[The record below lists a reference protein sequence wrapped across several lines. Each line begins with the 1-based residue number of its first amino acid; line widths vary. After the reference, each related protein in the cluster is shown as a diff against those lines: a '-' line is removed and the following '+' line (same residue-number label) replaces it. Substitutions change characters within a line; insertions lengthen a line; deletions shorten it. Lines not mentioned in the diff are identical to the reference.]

1 MTVLLST
8 GVKQPAALRAAGAL
22 SVAALFAVVLGLL
35 LGGGAQPLLLGDPGP
50 LLRWATPIVKLIL
63 NLSLATTVGTLVLAS
78 YAASSTEWLRLRP
91 LAAAASAIWFASAVL
106 YFLLTYLKV
115 AAVELSFGPEFG
127 QGLVLFATQIELG
140 AALAINAG
148 FAAVVSLLVLAV
160 ASPLG
165 VLVTAAASLAAIYPL
180 AEIGHASSDA
190 NHSLA
195 VNSLLMHIAAISVW
209 VGGLVA
215 LYSIRAAVSVER
227 IAVIT
232 ARYSTL
238 ALIAF
243 LLVAAS
249 GFASGYIR
257 LYQPSDLLGTGYG
270 QLLIVKATLLTV
282 LAVFGARYRFGVVA
296 RLQAGESKPFWRL
309 ILFELGVMGLAI
321 GFAAA
326 LANTALP
333 EDPNEFAPLTPA
345 QILTGNP
352 LPPELTPL
360 AWLTVY
366 KPDVLWLAVSVGAIA
381 LYLVG
386 VRVLR
391 RRGDAWPVGRTVSWV
406 AGFVLLAYVT
416 NGAPSAYGEYLFS
429 AHMIG
434 HMMLSMLVPVLMVPG
449 APVTLVSRA
458 VAPRKDGSRG
468 LREWVLWAVH
478 TPYAA
483 FISHPLIAAANF
495 AMSLVL
501 FYYTPLFR
509 WANEEH
515 LGHQWMLVHFLITG
529 YLFVQALVG
538 VDPVPHRIGFPLK
551 LMLLIGTMA
560 FHAFFGLGLMAEK
573 SLLLADWYG
582 AMGRTWGVDPL
593 ADQQEGG
600 AIAWGIGELPTI
612 VLTLIVVWQ
621 WSRSDKRERKR
632 LDRASDRSGNKD
644 LSDYNE
650 MLKRLGEVDDRR

>member
-1 MTVLLST
+1 MTVLIST
-8 GVKQPAALRAAGAL
+8 GLKQPAALKAVGVLAAGAL
-22 SVAALFAVVLGLL
+22 IAVVVGLL
-35 LGGGAQPLLLGDPGP
+35 LGGGAQPLMLGDPGP
-50 LLRWATPIVKLIL
+50 VLRWATPVVKLTL
-63 NLSLATTVGTLVLAS
+63 NLGLAVTIGTLVLAS
-78 YAASSTEWLRLRP
+78 YAASREEWLKLRP
-91 LAAAASAIWFASAVL
+91 LAAGASALWLAASVL
-106 YFLLTYLKV
+106 YFVLTYLKV
-115 AAVELSFGPEFG
+115 SAAQLSFGAEFG
-127 QGLVLFATQIELG
+127 QGLLLFATQIELG

-148 FAAVVSLLVLAV
+148 FALVISLTVLAI
-160 ASPLG
+160 ASPVW
-165 VLVTAAASLAAIYPL
+165 VLVTAAVSLAAVYPL

-195 VNSLLMHIAAISVW
+195 VNSLLLHIVAISVW

-215 LYSIRAAVSVER
+215 LYSLRQAVSTER
-227 IAVIT
+227 MAT
-232 ARYSTL
+232 LTGRYSTL

-249 GFASGYIR
+249 GFTSGYIR
-257 LYQPSDLLGTGYG
+257 LYQPGDLLTTGYG
-270 QLLIVKATLLTV
+270 QLLIVKATLLTL
-282 LAVFGARYRFGVVA
+282 LAIFGARYRLGVVA
-296 RLQAGESKPFWRL
+296 RLSAGERKQFWRL
-309 ILFELGVMGLAI
+309 ILFELGVMGLAM

-333 EDPNEFAPLTPA
+333 EDPGDFTPLTPA
-345 QILTGNP
+345 EILTGNP
-352 LPPELTPL
+352 LPPELTPM
-360 AWLTVY
+360 AWLTVF
-366 KPDVLWLAVSVGAIA
+366 KPDVLWLAISIGAIA
-381 LYLVG
+381 LYLIG
-386 VRVLR
+386 VRVLA

-406 AGFVLLAYVT
+406 AGLVMLAYIT

-434 HMMLSMLVPVLMVPG
+434 HMLLSMLVPVLLVPG
-449 APVTLVSRA
+449 APVTLISRA

-483 FISHPLIAAANF
+483 FISHPLVAAANF
-495 AMSLVL
+495 ALSLVL

-538 VDPVPHRIGFPLK
+538 VDPLPHRIGFPLK

-621 WSRSDKRERKR
+621 WSRSDNRERKR

-644 LSDYNE
+644 LTDYNE
-650 MLKRLGEVDDRR
+650 MLKRLSEVEDRR